1 MISKAIHQASCDG
14 TTTASL
20 GRERCTSGESFTAPE
35 ERMSLFELTACFVLS
50 RRGWKARGGR
60 IFCPRCAES
69 IGCEVRKT
77 TEGHA

>member
-20 GRERCTSGESFTAPE
+20 GRERCTAGESFTAPD
-35 ERMSLFELTACFVLS
+35 ERMSRFELTAFFVLS
-50 RRGWKARGGR
+50 RLGWKARGGR
-60 IFCPRCAES
+60 IFCPRCAQNV
-69 IGCEVRKT
+69 GCEVRKT

>member
-35 ERMSLFELTACFVLS
+35 ERMSRFELTAFLLE
-50 RRGWKARGGR
+50 G
-60 IFCPRCAES
+60 S
-69 IGCEVRKT
+69 I
-77 TEGHA
+77 

>member
-20 GRERCTSGESFTAPE
+20 GRERCTAGESFTAPD
-35 ERMSLFELTACFVLS
+35 ERMSRFELTAFFVLS
-50 RRGWKARGGR
+50 RQGWKAAGGR
-60 IFCPRCAES
+60 IFCPRCAQNL
-69 IGCEVRKT
+69 GCEVRKT